1 MHKVPPEPVANEDT
15 PFGQLQ
21 IFATQFW
28 ADTDAAV
35 AEILYP
41 TLHALQSNVAVSQ
54 SVAPEPDAMVGVP
67 LGQVHVLALHVNELN
82 SPLIPHVAVPPPVN
96 PEVLHMTV
104 TVCPVVPI
112 KKREEE
118 C

>member
-1 MHKVPPEPVANEDT
+1 MPSEPVANEAR
-15 PFGQLQ
+15 PLGQSQ

-28 ADTDAAV
+28 ADSDAAV

-54 SVAPEPDAMVGVP
+54 IVAPDPVAMVGVP

-82 SPLIPHVAVPPPVN
+82 
-96 PEVLHMTV
+96 
-104 TVCPVVPI
+104 
-112 KKREEE
+112 
-118 C
+118 